1 MRVVEVRD
9 LYFSYT
15 GRSWVLEDIS
25 FFVEKG
31 EFIGVVG
38 PNGGGKSTLFKVILG
53 FLRPQRGEVRLFGKR
68 VEEFRE
74 WTRIGYVPQRLSVEE
89 IFPAKVRELLM
100 SVKPREEELRY
111 LINFLKIEE
120 LLERQFVKLSG
131 GQQQRVLLA
140 MALSSNPDLLLLD
153 EPTAGLDVHATNH
166 LMSILLDLKTNHQKT
181 ILMISHDIGS
191 LLKHADKVLCIRKR
205 VCYFG
210 KPKESVEFVEEVF
223 GIRGSLNGTA

>member
-1 MRVVEVRD
+1 MRVVEVKD

-15 GRSWVLEDIS
+15 GKSWVLEGVS
-25 FFVEKG
+25 FYAEKG
-31 EFIGVVG
+31 QLVGVVG

-53 FLRPQRGEVRLFGKR
+53 FLKPQRGEVKLFGK
-68 VEEFRE
+68 EIKEFKD
-74 WTRIGYVPQRLSVEE
+74 WDKIGYVPQRLSVEE
-89 IFPAKVRELLM
+89 IFPAKVKELLA
-100 SVKPREEELRY
+100 SVKPKEGELKY

-120 LLERQFVKLSG
+120 LMDRQFVKLSG
-131 GQQQRVLLA
+131 GQQQKVLLA

-166 LMSILLDLKTNHQKT
+166 LMSVLLDLKVNHGKT

-191 LLKHADKVLCIRKR
+191 LMKYADRILCVKRR

-210 KPKESVEFVEEVF
+210 KPEKSVEFIEEVF
-223 GIRGSLNGTA
+223 GLRGLLNGTA